1 MNKMNGKIPNK
12 SLLTLISLVQILKG
26 ILLTL
31 FYLCCSNPLYL
42 LFMEGE
48 CWGKCCLLQ
57 PQPRQIARSQM
68 LPVSWNLSCWYCCDE
83 LLCLKMLESFQD
95 EHPLTRSDELLCLK
109 MLESIQDEHPLTRSE
124 NITSSAVIFVSAKFP
139 RFREK
144 Y

>member
-12 SLLTLISLVQILKG
+12 SLLTLIFLVQILKE

-31 FYLCCSNPLYL
+31 FYL
-42 LFMEGE
+42 
-48 CWGKCCLLQ
+48 CCLLQ

-83 LLCLKMLESFQD
+83 LLCLKMLELFQD

-124 NITSSAVIFVSAKFP
+124 NITSSAAIFVSAKFP